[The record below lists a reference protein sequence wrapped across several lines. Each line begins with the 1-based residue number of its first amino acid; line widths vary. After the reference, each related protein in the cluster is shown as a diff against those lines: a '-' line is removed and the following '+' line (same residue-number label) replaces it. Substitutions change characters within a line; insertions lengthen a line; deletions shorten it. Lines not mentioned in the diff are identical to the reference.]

1 MWGSF
6 GLSVRAALPCSLTIS
21 PLQFVRDVG
30 DGILPSWQPIV
41 QRQRQQ
47 PFSEAQRQWQLL
59 RRGRYLEF
67 NLLYDRGVKFGLD
80 GGRCVTV
87 VSVMLG
93 LECCVGCVLLWV
105 QKTKRLEKIGDAR
118 LVAQISCLAMLNL
131 GTTPLLAPLFHTHI
145 HPHPTSISRIE
156 AIMVSAPPLI
166 AWRYNVQP
174 EAGSEEERLVQ
185 VLSQPRDWA

>member
-1 MWGSF
+1 MWGSYV
-6 GLSVRAALPCSLTIS
+6 LSVSAALPYTLTIS

-93 LECCVGCVLLWV
+93 LECCVGLCSVVGPKDKEVEEDRGCQTGCANKLS
-105 QKTKRLEKIGDAR
+105 GN
-118 LVAQISCLAMLNL
+118 AQL
-131 GTTPLLAPLFHTHI
+131 GNYPAACASLSHTHT
-145 HPHPTSISRIE
+145 PTPNFHKQDRG
-156 AIMVSAPPLI
+156 
-166 AWRYNVQP
+166 NH
-174 EAGSEEERLVQ
+174 G
-185 VLSQPRDWA
+185 